1 MGCKETLPVSRAS
14 GEGNPGDEHTQGVLS
29 CFISPPS
36 LAVTWRLL
44 PLPWLQGWG
53 WRGSASPGSRWEG
66 RERKR
71 FEVAGDHWHSRL
83 RRQRAETP

>member
-1 MGCKETLPVSRAS
+1 MTYTIPFSDSNLKPA
-14 GEGNPGDEHTQGVLS
+14 
-29 CFISPPS
+29 S
-36 LAVTWRLL
+36 LALAAGLGVA
-44 PLPWLQGWG
+44 